1 MVTEF
6 LERCEV
12 IEECY
17 EFLLAYAAQG
27 LPTDE
32 GSSAEKVVPIFI
44 GRVKHYSDWPKVT
57 DKLSLT
63 TSSNQRRSTI
73 RFVRYW
79 SAMRRTPW
87 QPLTWCSRNL
97 RSVLS

>member
-1 MVTEF
+1 MNSCSPMQRRDCRRTRAV
-6 LERCEV
+6 R
-12 IEECY
+12 
-17 EFLLAYAAQG
+17 
-27 LPTDE
+27 P
-32 GSSAEKVVPIFI
+32 AEKVEHIFI
-44 GRVKHYSDWPKVT
+44 ERVKHYSDWPKVT
-57 DKLSLT
+57 DKLSLS